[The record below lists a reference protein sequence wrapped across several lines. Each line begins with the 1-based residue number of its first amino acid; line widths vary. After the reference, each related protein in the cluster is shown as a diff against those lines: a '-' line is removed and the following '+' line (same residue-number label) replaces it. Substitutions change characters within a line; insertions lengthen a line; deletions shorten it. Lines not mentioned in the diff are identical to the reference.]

1 MSTFITLRRVW
12 RDERSTLGIIKI
24 VGLESEPPF
33 FSMELPWKDNAL
45 RVSCIP
51 DGNYPWEKWYSPTFK
66 REVIRLR
73 DESVMPRS
81 AILCHVANEP
91 TEILGCIAPGM
102 RWAKWDSG
110 WGVAS
115 SKMALDKIMAE
126 LPDSGRIDI
135 GYA

>member
-1 MSTFITLRRVW
+1 MSIITLRRIW
-12 RDERSTLGIIKI
+12 NDERSTLGVIRIE
-24 VGLESEPPF
+24 GLESEPPF
-33 FSMELPWKDNAL
+33 CTMELPWKDNAL

-51 DGNYPWEKWYSPTFK
+51 AGNYPWEKWHSPTFK

-81 AILCHVANEP
+81 AILCHVANAP

-102 RWAKWDSG
+102 RWAEWHSG

-115 SKMALDKIMAE
+115 SKMALDKIMAA
-126 LPDSGRIDI
+126 LPDSGRIDV
-135 GYA
+135 GWA